1 MTAKK
6 QNNPTNHSNEYL
18 IYARKS
24 TDDADNQKNSI
35 DYQTGECLRYVK
47 NNNLVIADYSVA
59 SFCDA
64 GVIKEKHTAY
74 KTADVVVNKDGSF
87 VYRIERPKFKQLID
101 VLMSKQFKGV
111 ICLCWDRVSRNDQ
124 DGIIIK
130 NLIKNGVDIRF
141 VQTKY
146 EQTSSGELH
155 MDIDGMFAA
164 HYSRVISEKIR
175 GAYSKLRAE
184 GKCTYKA
191 PIGYLNLGSDN
202 KPLDETRA
210 PIVRQIFELYAT
222 GGWGLRQL
230 AKWANEQGL
239 TSTPIHKKRTSVEI
253 LAGKEQETMV
263 CQPLN
268 EKSIEKILKNP
279 FYIGKLKADGKIIN
293 GIHQP
298 LIDTSLFNK
307 LQATLKTRNV
317 KIYYVDKEFFTYRG
331 FVRCTCGRAYSPY
344 EQKGNNYYKCNCL
357 PTCDSTDRNL
367 TEETIESAVINAMD
381 KIHFSDEELSEIEKR
396 AKNELYEVVEQ
407 KRQSETG
414 TLEKQRQRINDDL
427 KYLEQNK
434 ITLLRTNVYSIEQ
447 FTIDHE
453 RLQNEM
459 KTVNEKIS
467 AQNVSAQEMLDT
479 VISFSE
485 LVKEAKASYKFALDS
500 EKREMATNVFIE
512 LNFKDGIIAN
522 YNAKEGYGALLK
534 RHSVNLGAARENR
547 TLMDCSARF

>member
-1 MTAKK
+1 MTLKS
-6 QNNPTNHSNEYL
+6 QTHSNEYL
-18 IYARKS
+18 VYARKS

-35 DYQTGECLRYVK
+35 DYQTGECLRYAK
-47 NNNLVIADYSVA
+47 NNTLLVADHSVE

-74 KTADVVVNKDGSF
+74 KTADVEVNKDGSF
-87 VYRIERPKFKQLID
+87 IYRIERPKFKQLID
-101 VLMSKQFKGV
+101 LLMSRQFKGV

-202 KPLDETRA
+202 KPLDEQRA
-210 PIVRQIFELYAT
+210 PIVKQIFELYAT
-222 GGWGLRQL
+222 GSWGLRQL

-239 TSTPIHKKRTSVEI
+239 TSTPIHRKRTKAEI
-253 LAGKEQETMV
+253 LAGKEQETIA
-263 CQPLN
+263 CQKLN

-279 FYIGKLKADGKIIN
+279 FYIGKLKAVGKIID
-293 GIHQP
+293 GVHQP
-298 LIDTSLFNK
+298 LIDTGLFNK
-307 LQATLKTRNV
+307 VQATLKTRNV
-317 KIYYVDKEFFTYRG
+317 KICYVDKEFFTYRG
-331 FVRCTCGRAYSPY
+331 FVRCTCGRLYSPY
-344 EQKGNNYYKCNCL
+344 EQKGNNYYRCNCL
-357 PTCDSTDRNL
+357 NTCDSTDRNL
-367 TEETIESAVINAMD
+367 KEIAVDNTVADIMD
-381 KIHFSDEELSEIEKR
+381 KIHFTDTELTEIETR
-396 AKNELYEVVEQ
+396 AKDELYDVVEK
-407 KRQSETG
+407 KREFETG
-414 TLEKQRQRINDDL
+414 TLEKQRQRITEDL

-434 ITLLRTNVYSIEQ
+434 ITLLRTNVYTIEQ
-447 FTIDHE
+447 FTVDHE
-453 RLQNEM
+453 RLQNEL
-459 KTVNEKIS
+459 KQVEEKLS
-467 AQNVSAQEMLDT
+467 SQNVSAKEMLDT

-485 LVKEAKASYKFALDS
+485 LVKEAKIYYKNALDS
-500 EKREMATNVFIE
+500 EKREMATNVFYE

-522 YNAKEGYGALLK
+522 YNAKEGYSALLK
-534 RHSVNLGAARENR
+534 RHSVNLRAEGGNR
-547 TLMDCSARF
+547 TLTPEGTRF